1 MTKTSHKKN
10 RPFDF
15 KLISL
20 VEPHPV
26 IYMRQIPGM
35 SSFEIMKT
43 KNKVWQEIANEMGY
57 PVQFCLSR
65 WNNLRGQFQKELKH
79 CNELCPKSGVIRGS
93 TWPYLERMRFLEC
106 TVQAYKP
113 KKERERK
120 RKPKE
125 IPDLLQEANNF
136 WESDESNSKMPEDNE
151 EDNDMGSDF
160 HIELHTTEHE
170 GTHQLEEQFSDSF
183 SIIEEIAEEI
193 VGTEDTI
200 VEDTTDTIRRI
211 EALYMGFDGDSRERI
226 ERRIMA
232 FLCKCQLRALNHQGI
247 EDLYV

>member
-35 SSFEIMKT
+35 SMFEMMKT
-43 KNKVWQEIANEMGY
+43 KNKIWQEIAAQMGF

-93 TWPYLERMRFLEC
+93 TWPYLDRLRFLEC

-113 KKERERK
+113 KKERI
-120 RKPKE
+120 PKKKQKE
-125 IPDLLQEANNF
+125 PQDVPEESDDI
-136 WESDESNSKMPEDNE
+136 WESDDTDTKFHDEI
-151 EDNDMGSDF
+151 GSDF
-160 HIELHTTEHE
+160 HIELATTSGQEEQIVQHD
-170 GTHQLEEQFSDSF
+170 LEEHFSDTY
-183 SIIEEIAEEI
+183 SIIEEIAEEV

-200 VEDTTDTIRRI
+200 IEDTTDTLRRI
-211 EALYMGFDGDSRERI
+211 ETLFEGFEGETRVRI
-226 ERRIMA
+226 EKRIMA
-232 FLCKCQLRALNHQGI
+232 FLCKCQLRALNQQGV